1 MLVYD
6 FNVEYR
12 NRKNTFFNRLSL
24 PSTIRIVATVGKRKR
39 SANNYQILW
48 QFE

>member
-6 FNVEYR
+6 LNVECR
-12 NRKNTFFNRLSL
+12 NRKNTFFNSPRLL
-24 PSTIRIVATVGKRKR
+24 STIRIVATVGKRKR

-48 QFE
+48 QL